1 MNEFYLQRLI
11 VIKFSGGIMMILK
24 WFKKIFFN
32 SSKRDEYIERQ
43 IKELKLRAAE
53 LAVFKETEAIRLKA
67 RLAKA

>member
-1 MNEFYLQRLI
+1 
-11 VIKFSGGIMMILK
+11 MILK